1 MIVSTKILNF
11 GRPGRLKTGSG
22 DFLVD
27 SDGNHLCLLGG
38 TVKIATVG
46 MADDRLVTDS
56 GDRIVTSDG
65 DRILILGNSTPCI
78 LATQE

>member
-1 MIVSTKILNF
+1 MSYSIVVF

-38 TVKIATVG
+38 PVKIATVG
-46 MADDRLVTDS
+46 MADDRLVTDN
-56 GDRIVTSDG
+56 GDSIVTSDG
-65 DRILILGNSTPCI
+65 DRILILCNSTPFI